1 VMWLMWLK
9 SHRKPL
15 SQHKTKKVVEPATG
29 GFKAATPDIDE
40 ESLEKFVAAY
50 KQYWVQTGELPQT
63 KKLSRKFREVRK
75 SLAGMSREELDKLFE
90 K

>member
-1 VMWLMWLK
+1 MWLMWLK
-9 SHRKPL
+9 SHGKPL
-15 SQHKTKKVVEPATG
+15 SHTKAKKVVEPATG
-29 GFKAATPDIDE
+29 GCKAATPDIDE
-40 ESLEKFVAAY
+40 KSLEKFVTAY
-50 KQYWVQTGELPQT
+50 KQYWEQTGELPQA